1 MRMRTWLVCA
11 GALLI
16 VPVIRS
22 QVSSGGGQT
31 PTKVGIISMQAAVI
45 ATAEG
50 KQASAG
56 LQTQFAARSAEL
68 QNLQKQLQDLQA
80 RLQSSTLSD
89 QDRAKLQIDGDRLNR
104 SYQRKQQYFQ
114 DDLNAAQQEIG
125 GMIGR
130 KLLEVIDQYAK
141 ENGYAVILDT
151 SAQQTPVVWGATQV
165 DVTQEIT
172 KRYDQ
177 SHPVKADASLAK
189 PTNAPGGQAR
199 AETVG
204 NKTDWKGTQ
213 DPPSQTEGGARAQTK
228 R

>member
-1 MRMRTWLVCA
+1 MRTWVACA

-16 VPVIRS
+16 VPVIRA
-22 QVSSGGGQT
+22 QVNSGGGQT
-31 PTKVGIISMQAAVI
+31 PTKVGTISMQAAVL

-68 QNLQKQLQDLQA
+68 QKLQKQLEDLQA
-80 RLQSSTLSD
+80 KVQSPTLSEPERARLQREGEAMN
-89 QDRAKLQIDGDRLNR
+89 RA
-104 SYQRKQQYFQ
+104 YQRKQQYFQ

-125 GMIGR
+125 GTIGR
-130 KLLEVIDQYAK
+130 KLLEVINQYAR

-151 SAQQTPVVWGATQV
+151 SAQQTPVVWGAAQA

-177 SHPVKADASLAK
+177 SHPVKADVSPTK
-189 PTNAPGGQAR
+189 PATPPAAAPGP
-199 AETVG
+199 
-204 NKTDWKGTQ
+204 K
-213 DPPSQTEGGARAQTK
+213 P
-228 R
+228 